1 MKRAENLSWL
11 KATGQI
17 SAIAMI
23 RLYKYLIS
31 PLLPKA
37 CRYYPSCSA
46 YSEEAIRRFGLI
58 KGGYLAARRVLS
70 CNPFGGYG
78 YDPVPDKF
86 SLKR

>member
-1 MKRAENLSWL
+1 
-11 KATGQI
+11 
-17 SAIAMI
+17 MI

-58 KGGYLAARRVLS
+58 
-70 CNPFGGYG
+70 
-78 YDPVPDKF
+78 
-86 SLKR
+86 